1 MNRSLTLLL
10 SFLLALSVTA
20 GILFSK
26 ISFIGRVGI
35 NLFYKNY
42 AFFKVWWQGAGLV
55 FGIFLTWMLVHYL
68 VRMYASAKNALITY
82 MLTLLLAIA
91 GLIFTY
97 NDFRHDLSH
106 RLAGERFHLGG
117 YCFWLGF
124 IAISMYYI
132 VNRKRTATV

>member
-10 SFLLALSVTA
+10 VFLLALSVTA

-55 FGIFLTWMLVHYL
+55 FGIFLLWMLIHAAI
-68 VRMYASAKNALITY
+68 RKYATAKNALITY
-82 MLTLLLAIA
+82 ILTLVLAVA
-91 GLIFTY
+91 GLVFTY

-106 RLAGERFHLGG
+106 RLTGERFHLGG

-124 IAISMYYI
+124 MAISMYYI
-132 VNRKRTATV
+132 VNRKKTTVA